1 MMNRAVHISKLRVRG
16 EKRSGS
22 VSGCCVCKE
31 ISEHIY
37 IYMIIDRFTGT
48 VVPRKA
54 IVCIVCWLAGPK
66 KSVLNSP
73 ISFATGGRWPATSLV
88 RSANSTPSKSSI
100 YIYIHITVCEPST
113 SGSSATGLGRTSRE
127 EFRTSFPTEVE
138 EPYI

>member
-1 MMNRAVHISKLRVRG
+1 
-16 EKRSGS
+16 
-22 VSGCCVCKE
+22 
-31 ISEHIY
+31 
-37 IYMIIDRFTGT
+37 MIIDRFTGT

-100 YIYIHITVCEPST
+100 YIYTYYRMRAKHL
-113 SGSSATGLGRTSRE
+113 GLIRHRPWKNFKRRIQDFLSNRG
-127 EFRTSFPTEVE
+127 
-138 EPYI
+138 